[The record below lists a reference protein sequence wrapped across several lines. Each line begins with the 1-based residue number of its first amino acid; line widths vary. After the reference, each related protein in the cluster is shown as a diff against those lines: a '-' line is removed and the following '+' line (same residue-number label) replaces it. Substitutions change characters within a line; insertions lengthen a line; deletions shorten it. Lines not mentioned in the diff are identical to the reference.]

1 VSTSLSQRRFAMV
14 LMAVFASLAL
24 VLAMVGIYGVISY
37 AVTQATKEIGIRMA
51 LGAQRASVV
60 RMVVGY
66 ASLLVTSGLAIG
78 IAASLGVGRMIASQL
93 FEVKPTDPG
102 TYAAVALTLLAT
114 GLLSCA
120 IPAFRATR
128 VDPLVAL
135 RDE

>member
-1 VSTSLSQRRFAMV
+1 
-14 LMAVFASLAL
+14 
-24 VLAMVGIYGVISY
+24 
-37 AVTQATKEIGIRMA
+37 MA

-93 FEVKPTDPG
+93 FVVKPTDPG
-102 TYAAVALTLLAT
+102 TYAAVALTLFAT

-128 VDPLVAL
+128 VDPLIAL